1 LKGEEEMALIGA
13 EKIGKNYQVGEI
25 TVRALKGVSFTI
37 EPASFVSFVG
47 PSGSGKTT
55 LLNLI
60 GCLDKP
66 TEGNLMV
73 AGSDVIHL
81 DRNQSAEFRG
91 THLGF
96 IFQDFNLIPVLT
108 VFENIEYPLLMVQK
122 VPGGERKK
130 RVLTLLEAVGMIDQK
145 DKYPD
150 QISGGQKQRVAV
162 ARALVTNPQ
171 LVLADEPT
179 ANLDHA
185 TAYTVIELMK
195 KMKDEFKTTFVFS
208 THDQKIV
215 GEAEVIYRLEDG
227 ELIGKNGKGGKD
239 NG

>member
-1 LKGEEEMALIGA
+1 MALIIA
-13 EKIGKNYQVGEI
+13 KDIRKDYVVGEV
-25 TVRALKGVSFTI
+25 TVQALQGLSFEI

-66 TEGNLMV
+66 TEGNLQV
-73 AGSDVIHL
+73 AATDVVHL
-81 DRNQSAEFRG
+81 DRNQSATFRG

-122 VPGGERKK
+122 LPAGERKK
-130 RVLTLLEAVGMIDQK
+130 RVMKLLEAVGMSEQK

-162 ARALVTNPQ
+162 ARALVTNPK

-179 ANLDHA
+179 ANLDHK
-185 TAYTVIELMK
+185 TAFMVIELMK
-195 KMKDEFKTTFVFS
+195 KMRDDFQTTFIFS

-215 GEAEVIYRLEDG
+215 GEAEVIYQLEDG
-227 ELIGKNGKGGKD
+227 MLTGRQVKGGKN